1 MTTTPLQLHDE
12 LPLTCSRTGT
22 CCHGKQVFL
31 NPWELA
37 CLAKEKQISVREF
50 RDLFCDFGG
59 ILLRFDGKED
69 KQGFPACSQYIDGFG
84 CSVHQGRSL
93 ACRLFPLGRQIQ
105 NSEAKYIFEGTTFPC
120 LNGCPEVL
128 NLPRLSVGD
137 YLVGQETS
145 IFEQAQDAY
154 LEVMQNLAD
163 LAFEL
168 LLDTGLAGTGE
179 TKTLAAWKKLG
190 TTSSTELAQQIGT
203 EWLEALLFPN
213 LECDKENVM
222 DFISQHN
229 ENLQQLAQDQFASLD
244 DFAAIHE
251 ASVQMMR
258 VALYLVKALGAN
270 PEGLAEYWV
279 EVAKSNG
286 ACEVF

>member
-1 MTTTPLQLHDE
+1 MTSTPLQHHDK

-37 CLAKEKQISVREF
+37 CLAKEKQISVRAF
-50 RDLFCDFGG
+50 RDLYCDFGG
-59 ILLRFDGKED
+59 ILLRFDGKHD
-69 KQGFPACSQYIDGFG
+69 QQGFPACSQYIDGFG
-84 CSVHQGRSL
+84 CSVHKGRSL

-105 NSEAKYIFEGTTFPC
+105 NGEAKYIFEGTTFPC
-120 LNGCPEVL
+120 LNGCQEVL

-137 YLVGQETS
+137 YLIGQETTL
-145 IFEQAQDAY
+145 FEQAQDAY

-179 TKTLAAWKKLG
+179 TKTLSSWKKLG
-190 TTSSTELAQQIGT
+190 TTSPTELAKQIGT
-203 EWLEALLFPN
+203 EWLEALLLPN
-213 LECDKENVM
+213 LKCDTVNVL

-229 ENLQQLAQDQFASLD
+229 ENLQQLAQDQFAGLD
-244 DFAAIHE
+244 NFSSIHE
-251 ASVQMMR
+251 ASVQMMSM
-258 VALYLVKALGAN
+258 ALYLSKALGAN
-270 PEGLAEYWV
+270 PESLAQYWV
-279 EVAKSNG
+279 EVAKDNG
-286 ACEVF
+286 ACE

>member
-1 MTTTPLQLHDE
+1 MLATELKLHDE

-37 CLAKEKQISVREF
+37 SLAKEKQISVREF
-50 RDLFCDFGG
+50 RDLYCDFGG

-69 KQGFPACSQYIDGFG
+69 TQGFPACSQYVEGFG

-105 NSEAKYIFEGTTFPC
+105 NSEAKYIFEGTSFPC

-128 NLPRLSVGD
+128 NLPRLTVRD
-137 YLVGQETS
+137 YLIGQETAV
-145 IFEQAQDAY
+145 FEQAQDAY
-154 LEVMQNLAD
+154 LEVIQNLAD

-179 TKTLAAWKKLG
+179 TKTLSVWKKLG
-190 TTSSTELAQQIGT
+190 TISPTELAQQIGT

-213 LECDKENVM
+213 LECDKDKVM

-258 VALYLVKALGAN
+258 LALYLAKAVGAN
-270 PEGLAEYWV
+270 PKGLSEYWV
-279 EVAKSNG
+279 EIAKSNG
-286 ACEVF
+286 ACEEF

>member
-1 MTTTPLQLHDE
+1 MTTTILQLHDE

-37 CLAKEKQISVREF
+37 CLAQEKEISVREF
-50 RDLFCDFGG
+50 RDLYCDFGG
-59 ILLRFDGKED
+59 ILLRFDGEKD
-69 KQGFPACSQYIDGFG
+69 KQGFSACSQYIENFG
-84 CSVHQGRSL
+84 CSVHRGRSL
-93 ACRLFPLGRQIQ
+93 ACRLFPLGRQVQ
-105 NSEAKYIFEGTTFPC
+105 HGEGKYIFQGDKFPC
-120 LNGCPEVL
+120 LNGCLEVL
-128 NLPRLSVGD
+128 NLPRLSVED
-137 YLVGQETS
+137 YLVGQETAV
-145 IFEQAQDAY
+145 FEQAQDAY

-179 TKTLAAWKKLG
+179 TKTLATWRKLG
-190 TTSSTELAQQIGT
+190 NTSPTELAQQIGT

-213 LECDKENVM
+213 LKCSKENVM

-244 DFAAIHE
+244 DFASIHE

-258 VALYLVKALGAN
+258 MALYLAKALGAN
-270 PEGLAEYWV
+270 PEGLSEYWV

-286 ACEVF
+286 SIN

>member
-1 MTTTPLQLHDE
+1 MTTTLQLHNE

-22 CCHGKQVFL
+22 CCHGNQVFL

-37 CLAKEKQISVREF
+37 CLAKEKQITVREF
-50 RDLFCDFGG
+50 RDLYCDFGG
-59 ILLRFDGKED
+59 ILLRFDGKKD
-69 KQGFPACSQYIDGFG
+69 KQGFPACSQYIEGFG

-93 ACRLFPLGRQIQ
+93 ACRLFPLGRLIQ
-105 NSEAKYIFEGTTFPC
+105 NSEAKYIFEGTSFPC

-168 LLDTGLAGTGE
+168 FLETGLASTGE
-179 TKTLAAWKKLG
+179 TKTLAIWKKLG
-190 TTSSTELAQQIGT
+190 STSATELAQQIGT
-203 EWLEALLFPN
+203 KWLDALLLPN
-213 LECDKENVM
+213 LYCDKEKVM
-222 DFISQHN
+222 DFISKHN
-229 ENLQQLAQDQFASLD
+229 EDLQQLAQDQFASLD
-244 DFAAIHE
+244 NFAAIHE
-251 ASVQMMR
+251 ASIQMMR
-258 VALYLVKALGAN
+258 VALYLAKALGAN
-270 PEGLAEYWV
+270 PKDLTDYWV
-279 EVAKSNG
+279 KVAKSN
-286 ACEVF
+286 

>member
-1 MTTTPLQLHDE
+1 MTTTILQLHEE

-37 CLAKEKQISVREF
+37 CLSKEKQISVRKF
-50 RDLFCDFGG
+50 RDLYCDFGG

-69 KQGFPACSQYIDGFG
+69 KQGFPACSQYIDDFG

-93 ACRLFPLGRQIQ
+93 ACRLFPLGRLVQHD
-105 NSEAKYIFEGTTFPC
+105 EAKYIFEGTKFPC
-120 LNGCPEVL
+120 LNGCQEVL
-128 NLPRLSVGD
+128 NLPQLSVGD

-145 IFEQAQDAY
+145 VFEQAQDAY

-179 TKTLAAWKKLG
+179 TKTLTAWRKLG
-190 TTSSTELAQQIGT
+190 CTSPAELAQQIGK

-213 LECDKENVM
+213 LEFDKENVM

-229 ENLQQLAQDQFASLD
+229 ENLQQLAQDQFASLE

-251 ASVQMMR
+251 ASVQMMC
-258 VALYLVKALGAN
+258 VALYLAKALGAN
-270 PEGLAEYWV
+270 PEGLAEHWV

-286 ACEVF
+286 ACN